1 MNKELEDYI
10 EKIKQALETNPSN
23 ITIGEINSGAD
34 RVADNIIPSE
44 YADFLHEL
52 VTKVQ
57 DCTLRFMDE
66 LKDKGIK
73 VNDIDEKEMHL
84 LLSAQYSAML
94 EMLKHDYTYEEGVLH
109 LSINNYSYNDTL
121 FKLDIGI
128 INFNNFINDE
138 ENLLLR
144 TRFYR
149 EEEDSDE

>member
-1 MNKELEDYI
+1 MLIDFLLLRFKFLI
-10 EKIKQALETNPSN
+10 
-23 ITIGEINSGAD
+23 
-34 RVADNIIPSE
+34 NIIIPD
-44 YADFLHEL
+44 Y
-52 VTKVQ
+52 
-57 DCTLRFMDE
+57 
-66 LKDKGIK
+66 
-73 VNDIDEKEMHL
+73 
-84 LLSAQYSAML
+84 
-94 EMLKHDYTYEEGVLH
+94 DYTYEEGVLH